1 MLSQYLGLFDM
12 FATAKTRDFP
22 AFIEEDSSRDLP
34 PLNIEN
40 EKWSLKLN
48 ITQLVIV
55 WSVIAGVIIGVF
67 LLGFYAGREQGLKL
81 SLEKNALDSVRLP
94 INETDIKEVPQGGF
108 TLEFAPKLTEEK
120 QNLANATLIQKE
132 IVVPESEQNL
142 SKNEVSPINTNN
154 VVSAEV
160 SELTKLLPGW
170 YVQVA
175 ASRTKE
181 DTKQIISKLKDQN
194 YNNIVLEK
202 AESGKRTY
210 FRVLAG
216 PYSEKNTAELIKKE
230 LSFSKIVKS
239 EPYIKNVK

>member
-1 MLSQYLGLFDM
+1 M
-12 FATAKTRDFP
+12 FASAKTKDFP
-22 AFIEEDSSRDLP
+22 AFLEEENSRDLP
-34 PLNIEN
+34 PLNFEN
-40 EKWSLKLN
+40 QKWILKLN

-94 INETDIKEVPQGGF
+94 VDESDLKENPQGGF
-108 TLEFAPKLTEEK
+108 TMEFAPKLAEEK
-120 QNLANATLIQKE
+120 TSQDEETLIQKDLPTRELENTSDKKE
-132 IVVPESEQNL
+132 ISVT
-142 SKNEVSPINTNN
+142 NTNN
-154 VVSAEV
+154 LANEIVESP
-160 SELTKLLPGW
+160 KLIPGW
-170 YVQVA
+170 YVQII
-175 ASRTKE
+175 ASRTE
-181 DTKQIISKLKDQN
+181 DDAKQIISKLKDQN

-202 AESGKRTY
+202 GESGKRTY